1 MPLKKILLFILV
13 FTISNGACAES
24 IKFAVAISALP
35 ITTSNINKKLREFDL
50 DIAKALC
57 AKLNAQCT
65 FSTDKIS
72 NMIPSLQSGKYD
84 AWIGAINIIP
94 EREQQIAFSASYFS
108 STAKLLATK
117 ATTFN
122 AAPVEIKGKT
132 IGVEADT
139 SFILYLKKTYGETI
153 KINVFPSLNAAWVA
167 LENGKVDAI
176 IEDSILLK
184 RWRAQHPH
192 SKKRYRLISLPHKYL
207 NLTKQKYGIAIAK
220 NKPAL
225 VKEINQ
231 ALVAIKASGTYHKIV
246 KEHFK

>member
-1 MPLKKILLFILV
+1 MTLKKILFILV
-13 FTISNGACAES
+13 LGISSGTYAET
-24 IKFAVAISALP
+24 IKFAVVTSDLP
-35 ITTSNINKKLREFDL
+35 ITTSDITQKLRAFDL

-57 AKLNAQCT
+57 AKINAQCT

-72 NMIPSLQSGKYD
+72 NMIPSLLSGKYD

-94 EREQQIAFSASYFS
+94 EREQQIAFSVSYYS

-122 AAPVEIKGKT
+122 AAPIEIKGKT

-139 SFILYLKKTYGETI
+139 SFILYLKKTYGDLI
-153 KINVFPSLNAAWVA
+153 KIQVFPSLNAAWVA

-176 IEDSILLK
+176 IEDKILLK

-192 SKKRYRLISLPHKYL
+192 SKKRYRLISLPQKYL
-207 NLTKQKYGIAIAK
+207 NLIQQKYGIAIAK
-220 NKPAL
+220 DKPSL
-225 VKEINQ
+225 VKAINQ
-231 ALVAIKASGTYHKIV
+231 AIAALKADGTYNKIV
-246 KEHFK
+246 KAHFS